1 MSRRASPLRRRPA
14 PLAALALA
22 ASLSSTSAR
31 PASLE
36 KALVLAGMEGRA
48 FDRTRARAVAL
59 LESGECRKVFSDFA
73 DEDGRTLQ
81 EKLDTLGLTPTE
93 YLGTVHFLNGELQPL
108 CRRSTV
114 HMTTSGKSRYVYV
127 CPQFLRLQDRRP
139 ELAPVLV
146 IHEALH
152 TLGLGENPPTSMEI
166 TGRIFERCQ

>member
-1 MSRRASPLRRRPA
+1 MLPNASPLGRRR
-14 PLAALALA
+14 AATAFLALA
-22 ASLSSTSAR
+22 ASLAATSAW

-36 KALVLAGMEGRA
+36 KALVLAGMEARA
-48 FDRTRARAVAL
+48 LDRARARAAAL
-59 LESGECRKVFSDFA
+59 LESEACRQVFSDFTDA
-73 DEDGRTLQ
+73 EGRTLQ
-81 EKLDTLGLTPTE
+81 EKLDALGQTPAE

-114 HMTTSGKSRYVYV
+114 QMTTSGKSRYVYV
-127 CPQFLRLQDRRP
+127 CPQFRQFLDRRP